1 MPSGQPQTSTQDA
14 RRPQGACTV
23 KPSEIRDKTDEELVE
38 LERELRDRLLRMR
51 VAQSSSRTV
60 DTSQFSRIRRDIA
73 RINTI
78 RTERELGL
86 TRA

>member
-1 MPSGQPQTSTQDA
+1 M
-14 RRPQGACTV
+14 

-38 LERELRDRLLRMR
+38 LEKELRDSLLRMR
-51 VAQSSSRTV
+51 VAQASSRTV

-86 TRA
+86 TRG